1 MNSPC
6 CCCRSV
12 LDQLLHTAWILPR
25 IRCRS
30 ADPLLILPRISGRS
44 ADPLLI
50 LPRISGRSA
59 DPLLILPRYSFR
71 SADSLLILPKIGC
84 RSADPLLILPRISC
98 RSAEPLLILL
108 LIRSSAKDVDPI
120 KTSCFSA
127 PLLLHLAA
135 AQVKSINQF
144 QIHVPDQSC
153 YSTTHQNAVTQLS
166 NSCCSSAA
174 VAAGCRSAD

>member
-12 LDQLLHTAWILPR
+12 LDQMLHTAWILPR

-30 ADPLLILPRISGRS
+30 ADALLILPRISGRS

-50 LPRISGRSA
+50 LPWISGRSA
-59 DPLLILPRYSFR
+59 DPPLILPRFSFR

-84 RSADPLLILPRISC
+84 RSADPLLILPRISS

-120 KTSCFSA
+120 KTSCFAA
-127 PLLLHLAA
+127 PASCSCPS
-135 AQVKSINQF
+135 KINQSIPNLCSRSELL
-144 QIHVPDQSC
+144 QHYTSKC
-153 YSTTHQNAVTQLS
+153 GYSAVEQLLFLCC
-166 NSCCSSAA
+166 CCSWLPVS
-174 VAAGCRSAD
+174 